1 MLHVTRSDGLP
12 PPLHFI
18 DQRCLQE
25 GAKVIATDLNT
36 EKLQEL
42 KQEQP
47 LITTDTLDVTCKEDV
62 ERLLKDKYSDVN
74 VLFNCAGHVFHGTLL
89 DTEEKDWNMTF
100 DINVKSMFY
109 TSKTCV
115 GLWKQKGSGG
125 TIVNMASVASS
136 IKGTV
141 YRCAYAASKAAVIGL
156 TKSIAADYVK
166 DGIRCNAI
174 CPGTVDTPSLNSRMK
189 ASGDYETARANF
201 ITRQKMGRLGT
212 PEEIASLFIYLA
224 SDESAFMTG
233 ETIVIDGGWSV

>member
-74 VLFNCAGHVFHGTLL
+74 VLFNCAG
-89 DTEEKDWNMTF
+89 
-100 DINVKSMFY
+100 
-109 TSKTCV
+109 
-115 GLWKQKGSGG
+115 
-125 TIVNMASVASS
+125 
-136 IKGTV
+136 
-141 YRCAYAASKAAVIGL
+141 
-156 TKSIAADYVK
+156 
-166 DGIRCNAI
+166 
-174 CPGTVDTPSLNSRMK
+174 
-189 ASGDYETARANF
+189 
-201 ITRQKMGRLGT
+201 
-212 PEEIASLFIYLA
+212 
-224 SDESAFMTG
+224 
-233 ETIVIDGGWSV
+233 